1 MAKET
6 FEVQGDFGELPE
18 IKFKDETAPE
28 GLEVFVLSTGNG
40 EGAGEEVRAGQS
52 IDVNYHGIVYGGSV
66 FDSSF
71 ARGSSISFPIGVGAV
86 IKGWDQALVGQKTG
100 SRVLISIPPEYG
112 YGARGVPQAGIGGS
126 DTLVFVVD
134 ILGVE

>member
-6 FEVQGDFGELPE
+6 FEVVGDFGVLPE
-18 IKFKDETAPE
+18 IKFNDKTAPE
-28 GLEVFVLSTGNG
+28 SLEVFVLSSENG
-40 EGAGEEVRAGQS
+40 LNAGEEVKAGQS
-52 IDVNYHGIVYGGSV
+52 IDVNYHGVVYGGDV

-86 IKGWDQALVGQKTG
+86 IKGWDEALVGKTTG

-112 YGARGVPQAGIGGS
+112 YGARGVPQAGIGGT

-134 ILGVE
+134 ILGTK